1 MKALSLLLFVF
12 LIAAS
17 PLFSQTVS
25 PKYSALIKK
34 ADAAWRVKNYRNA
47 GMIFSQAFK
56 LEGKNALAYDRYNA
70 ACAWAHAEMK
80 DSAFAQLQYIVAEKM
95 YSKYEEIINDRDL
108 NSLHKDKRW
117 KTLIKDVQLNI
128 EKKEA
133 MLNKPLIAQLKT
145 IYLDDQEHRKQMDSI
160 NSTFGFQSKE
170 VKDLWKTINE
180 TDSLNLIQI
189 KQILDEQ
196 GWLGP
201 EIVGTDGST
210 TIWLVIQH
218 ADQKTQEKY
227 LPMMREAVKN
237 GKADAG
243 ELAYLEDRVALKQ
256 GKKQKYGTQVTGN
269 RETGIQTVSPIEDE
283 VNVDKRRAEVG
294 LGPLAD
300 YLKPFGI
307 EYIPKKKPTP
317 PSKTVPPDIQDAMLV
332 KDSIVGPVYVTKGR
346 GKVFDFGFP
355 NSGLK
360 EENSAWFKIVVPYD
374 TVLTFDIVPENPN
387 NDFDFIFFKCPD
399 TSCFTAL
406 RTNKIKPDRACF
418 SVNFSKYGST
428 GLSEYEDAVFVGG
441 GPGIGYVAAVP
452 VKKGEVYYLMVNF
465 PSYYGN
471 TSKSFKIYFYNLWPN
486 KPSAKDLKK
495 KTPLVQ
501 KVEPIENVLFETG
514 TAKLLPASFA
524 SIDKLVNRM
533 KANTMKIEIRGHTD
547 DQGKKEINQTLSEER
562 AKAVIEYLL
571 SKGIA
576 KNRLSFKGFGDMN
589 PIAAND
595 TEEGRKKNR
604 RVEFVILK

>member
-1 MKALSLLLFVF
+1 MKALSLLLFIF
-12 LIAAS
+12 LIAAP

-25 PKYSALIKK
+25 SKYSALIKK
-34 ADAAWRVKNYRNA
+34 ADVAWRVKNYRNA

-95 YSKYEEIINDRDL
+95 YSKYEEIISDRDL

-117 KTLIKDVQLNI
+117 KTLIKDVQLNK
-128 EKKEA
+128 ERKEA

-145 IYLDDQEHRKQMDSI
+145 IYLADQEHRKQLDSV
-160 NSTFGFQSKE
+160 NNTFGFQSKE
-170 VKDLWKTINE
+170 IKDLWKTINE

-189 KQILDEQ
+189 KKILDEQ

-201 EIVGTDGST
+201 DIVGTDGST

-237 GKADAG
+237 GKADAS

-307 EYIPKKKPTP
+307 EYIPKKKVAP
-317 PSKTVPPDIQDAMLV
+317 PSKTVPADIKDALLV
-332 KDSIVGPVYVTKGR
+332 KDSIVGPVYVSRGY
-346 GKVFDFGFP
+346 GKVRDFGFS
-355 NSGLK
+355 NSELN
-360 EENSAWFKIVVPYD
+360 EYNSAWFKIIIPYD
-374 TVLTFDIVPENPN
+374 TVITFDIVPENPKD
-387 NDFDFIFFKCPD
+387 DFDYIFFKCAD
-399 TSCFTAL
+399 TSCFTDL
-406 RTNKIKPDRACF
+406 RTNKIKPDRSCF

-441 GPGIGYVAAVP
+441 GHGNGYVAAVP
-452 VKKGEVYYLMVNF
+452 VKKDEVYYLMVNYPY
-465 PSYYGN
+465 PSK
-471 TSKSFKIYFYNLWPN
+471 SKSFTIYFYNLWPN

-495 KTPLVQ
+495 KSQPGPKT
-501 KVEPIENVLFETG
+501 ETIENVLFETG
-514 TAKLLPASFA
+514 TAKLLPASFV
-524 SIDKLVNRM
+524 SLNKLVSRM
-533 KANTMKIEIRGHTD
+533 KTNTMKIEIQGHTD
-547 DQGKKEINQTLSEER
+547 DQGTEENNQILSEER
-562 AKAVIEYLL
+562 AKAVMDYLL
-571 SKGIA
+571 SKSIA
-576 KNRLSFKGFGDMN
+576 QNRLSFKGFGSKKSVG
-589 PIAAND
+589 AND